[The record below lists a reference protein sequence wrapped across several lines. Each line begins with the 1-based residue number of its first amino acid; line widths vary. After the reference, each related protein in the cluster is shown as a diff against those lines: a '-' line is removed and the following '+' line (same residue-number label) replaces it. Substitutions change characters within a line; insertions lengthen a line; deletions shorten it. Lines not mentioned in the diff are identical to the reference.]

1 MALDHA
7 GSTPAVH
14 PKFGGDN
21 MAIATGKAARRRYG
35 TKAAAK
41 RDRKRTGKQFDT
53 PQQEKEAY
61 RALKRKKKDA
71 LKKRGL

>member
-1 MALDHA
+1 MATA
-7 GSTPAVH
+7 
-14 PKFGGDN
+14 
-21 MAIATGKAARRRYG
+21 
-35 TKAAAK
+35 
-41 RDRKRTGKQFDT
+41 TGKQFDT

>member
-1 MALDHA
+1 
-7 GSTPAVH
+7 
-14 PKFGGDN
+14 

-61 RALKRKKKDA
+61 RALKHKKKDA